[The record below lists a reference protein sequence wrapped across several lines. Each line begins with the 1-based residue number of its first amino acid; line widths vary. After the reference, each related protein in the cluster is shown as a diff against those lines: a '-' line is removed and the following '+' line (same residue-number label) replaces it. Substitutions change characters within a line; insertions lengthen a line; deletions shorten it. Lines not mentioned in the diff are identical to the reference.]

1 MNLTKFDA
9 AQGRRV
15 GQNRFVRPLAG
26 IGMALAALT
35 PIGVMAQSTDAP
47 PPANPVQT
55 PPDQAAIQPAS
66 PRQERQPGVHPPGS
80 NTPNQPA
87 QETKAS
93 TPPSTPPTQ
102 EPKTEPANIEKSESD
117 APAKA
122 DGEINNP
129 PSQESGPPKLP
140 PADKSAEAAPARPAT
155 DSPAP
160 VSNSSQFET
169 TAIQP
174 ASPTVEKTAGIH
186 PPPGSSQGVQSGPI
200 TLPQN
205 AMQNT
210 PGQNNPQG
218 TAVAPALQ
226 PGNAL
231 PSGTPWPKSRT
242 GRPNP
247 PTAVKGQTVS
257 APGSGGSGVQ
267 IQVRDVTTEGQLI
280 RVPVNKSVLV
290 DLSMPAREVRL
301 AKPEFADV
309 NFINPTQLILTGKS
323 FGTTQLIMT
332 FGERDQRVFDVAV
345 DLELERLLASIRTAV
360 PRGSIKAHALMD
372 SVVLTG
378 DVPDAEAAARIME
391 VAGVFSTKVLN
402 HMRVSGTQQV
412 LLRCTVAELSK
423 SVTRQLGFN
432 GWMGGENLR
441 DMFFVNNLNQINP
454 ADIGAVAGANA
465 AGVIPF
471 ATGSNGIPITGNTTL
486 SLGFPRVQMQAFVQA
501 LRENGLLRVLAEP
514 NLVAINGQ
522 SASFLAGGE
531 IPIPISTSNTIDIKF
546 KEFGVRLNF
555 TPAVLSEDR
564 IRLKVAP
571 EVSEPDF
578 TNSVTFGGISIPG
591 FATRRVETTVELA
604 SGETIAIGG
613 LLNERVR
620 AITQTVPGLGDI
632 PVLGALFRSV
642 NYQSDES
649 ELVVLVTPEMVEGV
663 SPDQVTFVPG
673 ENFVQPND
681 FELYLFGAQEGQ
693 PKNPTP
699 SLQPRIN
706 QRWPVKAGDN
716 YGNTAGKVRGPLG
729 PSSGDEGK

>member
-1 MNLTKFDA
+1 MSFTKFDA

-15 GQNRFVRPLAG
+15 GQSRFVRPLAG
-26 IGMALAALT
+26 FGMALAALT
-35 PIGVMAQSTDAP
+35 PIAVSAQSSDSPTQAT
-47 PPANPVQT
+47 PVQT
-55 PPDQAAIQPAS
+55 PPDQSAIQPAS
-66 PRQERQPGVHPPGS
+66 PRQEREAGVHPPGS
-80 NTPNQPA
+80 NAPAQPA
-87 QETKAS
+87 QETKAGQ
-93 TPPSTPPTQ
+93 TPSTPPPPVQ
-102 EPKTEPANIEKSESD
+102 EPSRTQGDSAT
-117 APAKA
+117 
-122 DGEINNP
+122 P
-129 PSQESGPPKLP
+129 PTNDQN
-140 PADKSAEAAPARPAT
+140 AEAADKPANEAS
-155 DSPAP
+155 SPAP
-160 VSNSSQFET
+160 PPAKQVETTPVTPAAGNIAPVSGSSQFET
-169 TAIQP
+169 TSIQP
-174 ASPTVEKTAGIH
+174 ASPAVEKSAGIH
-186 PPPGSSQGVQSGPI
+186 PPPGSAQGVQPGPV
-200 TLPQN
+200 TLPPN
-205 AMQNT
+205 SMQGGATTGNQQSSVTT
-210 PGQNNPQG
+210 P
-218 TAVAPALQ
+218 TLQ

-231 PSGTPWPKSRT
+231 PSSTPWPKSRT
-242 GRPNP
+242 SRPNP

-257 APGSGGSGVQ
+257 APGNSGSGVQ

-360 PRGSIKAHALMD
+360 PRGNIKAHALMD

-378 DVPDAEAAARIME
+378 DVPDSESAARIME
-391 VAGVFSTKVLN
+391 VANVFSTKVLN

-465 AGVIPF
+465 TGVIPF
-471 ATGSNGIPITGNTTL
+471 ATGANGIPITGNTTL

-514 NLVAINGQ
+514 NLVAVNGQ

-578 TNSVTFGGISIPG
+578 ANSVTFGGISIPG

-663 SPDQVTFVPG
+663 SPDQITSVPG
-673 ENFVQPND
+673 EHFVQPND

-699 SLQPRIN
+699 TLQPRIN

-716 YGNTAGKVRGPLG
+716 YGNTAGKMRGPLG